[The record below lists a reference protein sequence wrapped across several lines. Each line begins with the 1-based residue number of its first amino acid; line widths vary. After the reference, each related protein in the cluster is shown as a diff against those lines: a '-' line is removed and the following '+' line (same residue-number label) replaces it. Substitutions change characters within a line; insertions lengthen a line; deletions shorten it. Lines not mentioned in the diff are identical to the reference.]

1 MTSAASRVVLFVRRE
16 VTLSRGMIAYIRIKQ
31 SDRMMGIVNN
41 SITAVFR
48 VSCVV
53 SVSLRRN

>member
-16 VTLSRGMIAYIRIKQ
+16 VRLSRGTVAYSRIKQ
-31 SDRMMGIVNN
+31 SDTMVGIVDN
-41 SITAVFR
+41 STTVVFR